1 MQLDLLEKKT
11 AVEIGKFIEIGKIC
25 PIELTEFFLKRIEQF
40 PDSKSIFTSILKE
53 RALQLAKEAKIRAE
67 TGIRKSI
74 IDGVPI
80 SIKDLADIRNEET
93 KGGSTMIKNQKA
105 KYDAVF
111 VKNLISNGLIPIG
124 KTHMTELAFSGLGLN
139 PQTKTPE
146 NSIDPKLVPG
156 GSSSG
161 SAVSVSQHLSVAS
174 IGSDTG
180 GSVRIPA
187 AWNNLVG
194 LKTTHHSIS
203 LKGVLKLC
211 PSFDTIGPLCKSV
224 EDANAFF
231 SALKN
236 KKINLLSPLKLRQL
250 RFLVIKNVFFEKL
263 DQDLKISFDR
273 HIEILK
279 NLGVAIEFKELE
291 EIDKTLEISGTV
303 FPAEAYAT
311 WGKLIEKSPEKMFP
325 PILSRFRGGR
335 DIKASDYIKKMTKLR
350 EIREVFL
357 RKTSGYDA
365 IIVPCSPIKPPESK
379 KLIEDFNFFTEQ
391 NILALRNTRMA
402 NSLNLCSLTI
412 PLKANFSGLMI
423 FCHPNEEEKLMRIGL
438 TLENQISKN

>member
-1 MQLDLLEKKT
+1 MQMDLLEKKT
-11 AVEIGKFIEIGKIC
+11 AVEIGQLIEIGKIC
-25 PIELTEFFLKRIEQF
+25 PLELTEFFLQKIEQF
-40 PDSKSIFTSILKE
+40 PDSKSIFTTVLQE
-53 RALQLAKEAKIRAE
+53 RSLELAKESKARANA
-67 TGIRKSI
+67 GIRKSI

-80 SIKDLADIRNEET
+80 SIKDLADIRNELT
-93 KGGSTMIKNQKA
+93 RGGSLMIESEKA
-105 KYDAVF
+105 KSDAVF

-139 PQTKTPE
+139 PQTKTPA
-146 NSIDPKLVPG
+146 NSLDPNLVPG

-161 SAVSVSQHLSVAS
+161 SAVSVSNELSVAS

-194 LKTTHHSIS
+194 LKTTLHSIN

-224 EDANAFF
+224 QDA
-231 SALKN
+231 SALFSSLRN
-236 KKINLLSPLKLRQL
+236 KKVNLLSPLNLRQL

-263 DQDLKISFDR
+263 DQDLKISFDNQV
-273 HIEILK
+273 EALK
-279 NLGVAIEFKELE
+279 NLGVTIEFKNLE
-291 EIDKTLEISGTV
+291 EIDKALEISGTV

-311 WGKLIEKSPEKMFP
+311 WGKLIERAPEKMFP
-325 PILSRFRGGR
+325 PILSRFRGGK
-335 DIKASDYIKKMTKLR
+335 DIKASEYIEKMRQLEKTREFFLKKT
-350 EIREVFL
+350 F
-357 RKTSGYDA
+357 GYDA
-365 IIVPCSPIKPPESK
+365 IIAPSSPIKPPK
-379 KLIEDFNFFTEQ
+379 IQRLIEDFNFFREQ

-412 PLKANFSGLMI
+412 PLKTNFSGFML
-423 FCHPNEEEKLMRIGL
+423 FCHPNEEDKLMRVGL
-438 TLENQISKN
+438 TMENLISKS

>member
-1 MQLDLLEKKT
+1 MELDLLVRKT
-11 AVEIGKFIEIGKIC
+11 AVEIGEFIENGKIC
-25 PIELTEFFLKRIEQF
+25 PIELTEFFLQKIERF
-40 PDSKSIFTSILKE
+40 TNSDSIFTTVLKE
-53 RALQLAKEAKIRAE
+53 RSLHLAKEAKVRAI

-80 SIKDLADIRNEET
+80 SIKDLADIRNEST
-93 KGGSTMIKNQKA
+93 SGGSKMIKSKKA
-105 KYDAVF
+105 KSDAVF

-146 NSIDPKLVPG
+146 NSLDPTLAPG

-161 SAVSVSQHLSVAS
+161 SAVSVSKHLCVAS

-194 LKTTHHSIS
+194 LKTTLNSVS

-211 PSFDTIGPLCKSV
+211 PSFDTIGPLCRSV
-224 EDANAFF
+224 EDANVLF
-231 SALKN
+231 SALRN
-236 KKINLLSPLKLRQL
+236 RKIKLSSPLKITQL
-250 RFLVIKNVFFEKL
+250 RFLVIKNVFFEKF
-263 DQDLKISFDR
+263 DQDLKVSFDAQ
-273 HIEILK
+273 IESLK
-279 NLGVAIEFKELE
+279 RLGVAIEFKDLE
-291 EIDKTLEISGTV
+291 EIDRTLEISGTV

-311 WGKLIEKSPEKMFP
+311 WGKLIEQSPEKMFP
-325 PILSRFRGGR
+325 PVLSRFRGGK
-335 DIKASDYIKKMTKLR
+335 DIRATDYIEKMRQLEETKKD
-350 EIREVFL
+350 FL
-357 RKTSGYDA
+357 RKTLRYDA
-365 IIVPCSPIKPPESK
+365 IIVPSCPIKPPNTSR
-379 KLIEDFNFFTEQ
+379 LIEDFNFFTEQ

-412 PLKANFSGLMI
+412 PLKANFSGFMF
-423 FCHPNEEEKLMRIGL
+423 FCHPNEE
-438 TLENQISKN
+438 

>member
-1 MQLDLLEKKT
+1 MQSDILEKKT
-11 AVEIGKFIEIGKIC
+11 AIEIGKLIDIGKIC
-25 PIELTEFFLKRIEQF
+25 PVELTKFLLEKIEKS
-40 PDSKSIFTSILKE
+40 PDSKLIFTSVLKE
-53 RALQLAKEAKIRAE
+53 RSLKLAKEAKVRAD

-80 SIKDLADIRNEET
+80 SIKDLADIRNEFT
-93 KGGSTMIKNQKA
+93 NGGSTMIDRKKA
-105 KYDAVF
+105 ENDAVF

-139 PQTKTPE
+139 PQTKTPK
-146 NSIDPKLVPG
+146 NSLNASLVPG

-161 SAVSVSQHLSVAS
+161 SAVSVSKHLSVAS

-194 LKTTHHSIS
+194 LKTTLHSVS
-203 LKGVLKLC
+203 LNGVLKLC

-224 EDANAFF
+224 EDANALF
-231 SALKN
+231 SALRN
-236 KKINLLSPLKLRQL
+236 KRINFLSLLKFRQL

-263 DQDLKISFDR
+263 DPDLKLSFDSQ
-273 HIEILK
+273 IESLRYH
-279 NLGVAIEFKELE
+279 GASIEFKNLE
-291 EIDKTLEISGTV
+291 EINKTLEISGTV

-311 WGKLIEKSPEKMFP
+311 WGKLIEENPEKMFP
-325 PILSRFRGGR
+325 PILSRFRGGK
-335 DIKASDYIKKMTKLR
+335 DIKASEYIEKMRQLR

-357 RKTSGYDA
+357 KKTFGYDA
-365 IIVPCSPIKPPESK
+365 IIVPSSPIKPPKIKSLMK
-379 KLIEDFNFFTEQ
+379 DFNFFTEQ

-402 NSLNLCSLTI
+402 NSLNLCSLTV
-412 PLKANFSGLMI
+412 PLKADFSGLMV
-423 FCHPNEEEKLMRIGL
+423 FCHPNQEDKLMRIGL
-438 TLENQISKN
+438 TMENQISKN